1 MFSRWL
7 EKPKRSALILGPRR
21 AGKSTYMKEN
31 FPDFKYLT
39 LDDLDVLDLAEK
51 DPKALFREGEKE
63 KVIIDEIQR
72 APRLTVAVK
81 FAIDQFG
88 STVLMSGSSR
98 IGLMDATADSLA
110 GRIDILDLPP
120 ACWGESD
127 GGPTHLIFEEKAPP
141 TQLKKAQRDL
151 DSFLVYG
158 GFPEVLSALK
168 PDEKSEI
175 LANYKNTYFTRDLS
189 LLSNIEDVSG
199 LRAVLQHY
207 ARSIGSITQ
216 VTNFQNEANIS
227 HVTAKKYLNSI
238 YQSGLGFTL
247 LGYHHGPA
255 KRYVKGAKS
264 YYCDAG
270 MVTAL
275 GVACSQGQIIENFAV
290 SEMEKRRKLGFYQAE
305 QLYFYKSS
313 SGTEIDLILEE
324 KGILK
329 AVEIKAALNP
339 TKRDVRVLED
349 FVAAD
354 PSRRRGFLFYLGSE
368 YKTINTTRCLPI
380 ASLYRGR

>member
-120 ACWGESD
+120 ACWGES
-127 GGPTHLIFEEKAPP
+127 
-141 TQLKKAQRDL
+141 
-151 DSFLVYG
+151 
-158 GFPEVLSALK
+158 
-168 PDEKSEI
+168 
-175 LANYKNTYFTRDLS
+175 
-189 LLSNIEDVSG
+189 
-199 LRAVLQHY
+199 
-207 ARSIGSITQ
+207 
-216 VTNFQNEANIS
+216 
-227 HVTAKKYLNSI
+227 
-238 YQSGLGFTL
+238 
-247 LGYHHGPA
+247 
-255 KRYVKGAKS
+255 
-264 YYCDAG
+264 
-270 MVTAL
+270 
-275 GVACSQGQIIENFAV
+275 
-290 SEMEKRRKLGFYQAE
+290 
-305 QLYFYKSS
+305 
-313 SGTEIDLILEE
+313 
-324 KGILK
+324 
-329 AVEIKAALNP
+329 
-339 TKRDVRVLED
+339 
-349 FVAAD
+349 
-354 PSRRRGFLFYLGSE
+354 
-368 YKTINTTRCLPI
+368 
-380 ASLYRGR
+380 